1 MPKVSVQLLNLG
13 AISCALKNARHGITL
28 KELKEAIDTFH
39 TGGKKGEEIELND
52 EFHTNALTKKEQDT
66 DL

>member
-13 AISCALKNARHGITL
+13 AISCALKNARHGIKL

-39 TGGKKGEEIELND
+39 TGGNEKGEEIELND
-52 EFHTNALTKKEQDT
+52 D
-66 DL
+66 